1 MSYTYD
7 SNNMSRLQ
15 NAIEYSRRKLQP
27 YREKRL
33 HAIRQFVGTHYT
45 DNGATSRVPMN
56 LLEMAISIYRRAIAA
71 RRPQVLVTSKTRQ
84 KEIVA
89 NQFESAM
96 NQLIK
101 DIDL

>member
-1 MSYTYD
+1 MYTYD
-7 SNNMSRLQ
+7 SDKMSRLQ

-45 DNGATSRVPMN
+45 DNGATTRVPMN
-56 LLEMAISIYRRAIAA
+56 LLEMAVSIYRRAIAA
-71 RRPQVLVTSKTRQ
+71 RRPQVLVTAKDRKKQATAQ
-84 KEIVA
+84 
-89 NQFESAM
+89 QFESAL
-96 NQLIK
+96 NNLIK